1 MIKRKF
7 SLLISILCLFF
18 IAPIYAKNPCIRT
31 VKLGLASDWP
41 PLVIFKGPHTTGLEI
56 EIAKQVFSDI
66 GICINFVR
74 LPSSSR
80 SFTELQ
86 KGNIDFVLM
95 ASFTKERAK
104 LGHFSAPYRQERMR
118 LFGKIKDNLPT
129 TLAQVFDRGESI
141 AVSTGSYYGEEF
153 EHLKAIS
160 ENQKQIV
167 EVANATRRA
176 RLLAMGRVDYFI
188 EDEISGGALLKKY
201 QIEDGVMLPYPVHD
215 NNVHYLLRNDVFT
228 AEDILNLNEA
238 IGRNKGMINDLIQAY
253 SQPFRDH

>member
-1 MIKRKF
+1 MITRKF
-7 SLLISILCLFF
+7 SWLISVLCILF
-18 IAPIYAKNPCIRT
+18 IVPTYALEPCVRT

-56 EIAKQVFSDI
+56 EIAKQVFSEI

-104 LGHFSAPYRQERMR
+104 FGHFSAPYRQERMR
-118 LFGKIKDNLPT
+118 LFGKIKGNLLT

-153 EHLKAIS
+153 EHLRATA

-176 RLLAMGRVDYFI
+176 RLLAMGRVDYVI

-215 NNVHYLLRNDVFT
+215 NNVHYLLRKEVFT
-228 AEDILNLNEA
+228 AQDISNLNAA
-238 IGRNKGMINDLIQAY
+238 IVRNKAFINELIQAY
-253 SQPFRDH
+253 SQPSQSH